1 MRESKDI
8 SVNKNKPVLNIFQLM
23 DQIVRQLNM
32 SKTIFLI
39 MIIFI
44 IILVSGTLIFT
55 FALLGANSF

>member
-39 MIIFI
+39 MIFFI